1 MNAGKKYRSMP
12 IYKEENTLVLLPIF
26 DKKKNSNNTRTKHN
40 AMNDSGKSN
49 YKSHFPI

>member
-26 DKKKNSNNTRTKHN
+26 DKKKTATTQGQNT
-40 AMNDSGKSN
+40 MQ
-49 YKSHFPI
+49 